1 MGRGEG
7 DSAEEEGKA
16 GKRFSGEFLDTV
28 DRADEWEI
36 CGVKDC
42 VVGEYITHTLYCGR
56 NTNLSIHCTI
66 SES

>member
-1 MGRGEG
+1 MREIRRKKKGRQGSG
-7 DSAEEEGKA
+7 
-16 GKRFSGEFLDTV
+16 FLGEFLDTV

-42 VVGEYITHTLYCGR
+42 VVLENISHTLYCGR